1 MPKMK
6 SHRGAGK
13 RFSVTGSGKVKR
25 QKAFKSHIL
34 TKKTSKRKRRL
45 RQEGVIATRGEEK
58 NIKRLLQA
66 EGERQMRR
74 VRSNVVRLK
83 RKKQVMKAARGAFGA
98 RSKLW
103 KAAKENVERGW
114 KYAYRDRKNKK
125 RDFRRL
131 WIVRI
136 NAGARQHDMSYSVFM
151 NGLKQAGI
159 EIDRKVLSD
168 LAINDAAAFGAL
180 AEKARAALNAAA

>member
-1 MPKMK
+1 
-6 SHRGAGK
+6 
-13 RFSVTGSGKVKR
+13 
-25 QKAFKSHIL
+25 
-34 TKKTSKRKRRL
+34 
-45 RQEGVIATRGEEK
+45 
-58 NIKRLLQA
+58 
-66 EGERQMRR
+66 
-74 VRSNVVRLK
+74 LK

-125 RDFRRL
+125 RDFRKL

-136 NAGARQHDMSYSVFM
+136 NAGAHLHGMSYSVFM
-151 NGLKQAGI
+151 HGLKKAGI

-168 LAINDAAAFGAL
+168 IAINDVAGFTAI
-180 AEKARAALNAAA
+180 AEKAKSALEAA